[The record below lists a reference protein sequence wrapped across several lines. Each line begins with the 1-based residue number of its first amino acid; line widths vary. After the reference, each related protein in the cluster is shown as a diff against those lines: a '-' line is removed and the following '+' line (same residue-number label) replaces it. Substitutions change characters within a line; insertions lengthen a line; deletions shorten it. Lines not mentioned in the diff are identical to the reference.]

1 MPRPLLSTKQSMPI
15 LSTPPPPP
23 VYQFVFEY
31 VWVCLC
37 IYRHRTSRYD
47 VYIQRYTAGNHLPF
61 RLGVLIVST
70 LFHVTFFLLLS
81 WVFMISLLLFFF
93 FSYFWLPLPSSHQE
107 HARMYSRYNILDSLL
122 NLSSFLLLRG
132 PFTSL
137 LLFMYIFHLFFFN
150 GTKHFWFIRR
160 CHRDRVYRHR
170 DRRQDA
176 GKRKLEK
183 RERERER
190 ERERKHFK
198 KWWMPGQVVFHPVVT
213 LGGSKFYLFPSFR
226 SFSNPKRSSSHIFCF
241 IACCLPTH
249 WTLRLYRPVES
260 NPMCCEVSVCVCVED
275 WGWVS
280 MFAPTF

>member
-1 MPRPLLSTKQSMPI
+1 MSFPCVQPSESL
-15 LSTPPPPP
+15 
-23 VYQFVFEY
+23 FVFSDWLVWVTSRRNTRGCKFSYTRASCQANRNIISCTQCHVRCSLQSSLCPYYLHRHHHQSTSLSSSMSEY
-31 VWVCLC
+31 VC
-37 IYRHRTSRYD
+37 
-47 VYIQRYTAGNHLPF
+47 VYIGTAQVGTMYIYNGILLETICLF
-61 RLGVLIVST
+61 DLGFSSSRPYSMW
-70 LFHVTFFLLLS
+70 LFFFFFPGCL
-81 WVFMISLLLFFF
+81 WSLCFSSFF

-150 GTKHFWFIRR
+150 GTKHFLFIRR

-190 ERERKHFK
+190 ERENISKS
-198 KWWMPGQVVFHPVVT
+198 GECQV
-213 LGGSKFYLFPSFR
+213 R
-226 SFSNPKRSSSHIFCF
+226 
-241 IACCLPTH
+241 
-249 WTLRLYRPVES
+249 
-260 NPMCCEVSVCVCVED
+260 
-275 WGWVS
+275 
-280 MFAPTF
+280 

>member
-1 MPRPLLSTKQSMPI
+1 MS
-15 LSTPPPPP
+15 
-23 VYQFVFEY
+23 
-31 VWVCLC
+31 VCLC

-70 LFHVTFFLLLS
+70 LFHVTFFLLLLLLF

-107 HARMYSRYNILDSLL
+107 HARMYSNSRYNILDSLL

-137 LLFMYIFHLFFFN
+137 LLFICIFLSFSFFN
-150 GTKHFWFIRR
+150 GTKHFLFIIR

-170 DRRQDA
+170 DKRQDA

-190 ERERKHFK
+190 ENI
-198 KWWMPGQVVFHPVVT
+198 
-213 LGGSKFYLFPSFR
+213 SKSGECQAR
-226 SFSNPKRSSSHIFCF
+226 
-241 IACCLPTH
+241 
-249 WTLRLYRPVES
+249 
-260 NPMCCEVSVCVCVED
+260 
-275 WGWVS
+275 
-280 MFAPTF
+280 